1 MCEALIRM
9 DPFLRG
15 ALSVSLLALLTRAG
29 ELRHPAT
36 RAGVARVVSAES
48 ERAPDSL
55 AEATA
60 AACPRGTLP
69 DGNVCVPVPD
79 RNALGQALV
88 EQQNEHHDR
97 NGQLRVYDQI
107 PRRPD
112 RPADFRNYRLPVPV
126 LPDQSFVT
134 SGYDLDRPDAEQRR
148 GAELSA
154 VGHGGVDLA
163 QARGTEVHLVNLEN
177 QVGDA
182 EVLDVG
188 HLFGKSVVIHHAL
201 REASALRDYLVIY
214 GHLESAAPGLARGQ
228 SLKAGALLGYVGDSG
243 SPGVVH
249 LHLEVRRARQGVNA
263 AQLPLG
269 QVNQNAKTV
278 ACDPR
283 NVLEL
288 LPENQAQ

>member
-1 MCEALIRM
+1 M

-15 ALSVSLLALLTRAG
+15 ALAVSLLSLLTRAG
-29 ELRHPAT
+29 ELRGSAA
-36 RAGVARVVSAES
+36 RAGVARVVSSAAE
-48 ERAPDSL
+48 RGPDDL
-55 AEATA
+55 VPATA
-60 AACPRGTLP
+60 APCPRGTLP

-79 RNALGQALV
+79 PNALGQALV

-107 PRRPD
+107 PLRPD
-112 RPADFRNYRLPVPV
+112 RPRDFRKYRLPVPV

-148 GAELSA
+148 GPELSA

-188 HLFGKSVVIHHAL
+188 HLFGNSVVTHHTL
-201 REASALRDYLVIY
+201 REAGALRDYFVIY
-214 GHLESAAPGLARGQ
+214 GHLESAAPGLVRRQ
-228 SLKAGALLGYVGDSG
+228 TLKTGALLGYVGDSG

-249 LHLEVRRARQGVNA
+249 LHLEARRAREGVNA
-263 AQLPLG
+263 AALPLG

-288 LPENQAQ
+288 LP

>member
-1 MCEALIRM
+1 M
-9 DPFLRG
+9 DPVLRG
-15 ALSVSLLALLTRAG
+15 ALTRAG
-29 ELRHPAT
+29 ELELPAAA
-36 RAGVARVVSAES
+36 AGIVNVVSPHSGHVLRAEP
-48 ERAPDSL
+48 EAP
-55 AEATA
+55 
-60 AACPRGTLP
+60 CPRGTLP

-79 RNALGQALV
+79 PSALGLALV

-97 NGQLRVYDQI
+97 SGQLRIYDQI

-112 RPADFRNYRLPVPV
+112 RLKDFRKYRLPVPV

-182 EVLDVG
+182 DVLEVG
-188 HLFGKSVVIHHAL
+188 HLFGNSVVTHHTLREAGAL
-201 REASALRDYLVIY
+201 REYLVIY
-214 GHLESAAPGLARGQ
+214 GHLESPAPGLSHGQ

-249 LHLEVRRARQGVNA
+249 LHLEVRRAREGVNA
-263 AQLPLG
+263 GQLPLG

-278 ACDPR
+278 VCDPR

-288 LPENQAQ
+288 VP

>member
-1 MCEALIRM
+1 M
-9 DPFLRG
+9 DPLLRG
-15 ALSVSLLALLTRAG
+15 ALAVSLLSLLTRAA
-29 ELRHPAT
+29 ELRGPDAH
-36 RAGVARVVSAES
+36 AGVARVVSSPS
-48 ERAPDSL
+48 ERGPDGL
-55 AEATA
+55 VQANA
-60 AACPRGTLP
+60 AACPRATLP

-79 RNALGQALV
+79 PDALGQALV

-107 PRRPD
+107 PLRPE
-112 RPADFRNYRLPVPV
+112 RPRDFRKYRLPVPV

-163 QARGTEVHLVNLEN
+163 QARGTEVHLVDLEN

-188 HLFGKSVVIHHAL
+188 HLFGNSVVTHHVL

-249 LHLEVRRARQGVNA
+249 LHFETRRAREGVNA
-263 AQLPLG
+263 LGLSLG

-288 LPENQAQ
+288 LH

>member
-1 MCEALIRM
+1 M
-9 DPFLRG
+9 DPFVRG
-15 ALSVSLLALLTRAG
+15 ALAVSLLALLTRAA
-29 ELRHPAT
+29 ELSRPTSRAAVANQANVRSA
-36 RAGVARVVSAES
+36 RAGFGALES
-48 ERAPDSL
+48 E
-55 AEATA
+55 

-69 DGNVCVPVPD
+69 DGNACVPVPD
-79 RNALGQALV
+79 PNALGQALV
-88 EQQNEHHDR
+88 ERQNEHHDR

-112 RPADFRNYRLPVPV
+112 RPSDFRKYRLPVPV

-134 SGYDLDRPDAEQRR
+134 SGYDLDRPDQEQRR

-163 QARGTEVHLVNLEN
+163 QTRGTRVQLVNLEN

-182 EVLDVG
+182 EVLEVG
-188 HLFGKSVVIHHAL
+188 HLFGNSVVTHHTLRESGAL
-201 REASALRDYLVIY
+201 REYLVIY
-214 GHLESAAPGLARGQ
+214 GHLESPAPGLKHGQ

-249 LHLEVRRARQGVNA
+249 LHLEVRRAREGVNA
-263 AQLPLG
+263 DQLPLG

-278 ACDPR
+278 VCDPR

-288 LPENQAQ
+288 LP

>member
-1 MCEALIRM
+1 M
-9 DPFLRG
+9 DPLLRG
-15 ALSVSLLALLTRAG
+15 ALAVSLLSLLTRAG
-29 ELRHPAT
+29 ELRGPAART
-36 RAGVARVVSAES
+36 GVAGVVSSPS
-48 ERAPDSL
+48 EQGPGGLLQAN
-55 AEATA
+55 A
-60 AACPRGTLP
+60 AACPRATLP

-79 RNALGQALV
+79 PNALGEALV

-107 PRRPD
+107 PLRPE
-112 RPADFRNYRLPVPV
+112 RPRDFRKYRLPVPV
-126 LPDQSFVT
+126 LLDQSFVT

-148 GAELSA
+148 GPELSA

-188 HLFGKSVVIHHAL
+188 HLFGNSVVTHHAL
-201 REASALRDYLVIY
+201 REAGALRDYLVIY

-249 LHLEVRRARQGVNA
+249 LHFEARRAREGVNA
-263 AQLPLG
+263 AELPLG

-288 LPENQAQ
+288 LP

>member
-1 MCEALIRM
+1 M
-9 DPFLRG
+9 DPLLRG
-15 ALSVSLLALLTRAG
+15 ALAVSLVAVLTRAA
-29 ELRHPAT
+29 ELRRPMPTPDLPRVT
-36 RAGVARVVSAES
+36 RAPLEASSAVGARD
-48 ERAPDSL
+48 AP
-55 AEATA
+55 
-60 AACPRGTLP
+60 CPRETLP

-79 RNALGQALV
+79 PNALGPALV
-88 EQQNEHHDR
+88 EEQNEHHDR
-97 NGQLRVYDQI
+97 SGQLRVYDQI
-107 PRRPD
+107 PRRPE
-112 RPADFRNYRLPVPV
+112 RPKDFRKYRLPVPV

-182 EVLDVG
+182 EVLEVG
-188 HLFGKSVVIHHAL
+188 HLFGNSVVTHHTLREAGAL
-201 REASALRDYLVIY
+201 REYLVIY
-214 GHLESAAPGLARGQ
+214 GHLESAAPGLSHGQ
-228 SLKAGALLGYVGDSG
+228 PLKSGSLVGYVGDSG

-249 LHLEVRRARQGVNA
+249 LHFEIRRAREGVNA
-263 AQLPLG
+263 GALPLG

-278 ACDPR
+278 VCDPR

-288 LPENQAQ
+288 LP

>member
-1 MCEALIRM
+1 M
-9 DPFLRG
+9 DPLLRG
-15 ALSVSLLALLTRAG
+15 ALALSLVSLLTRAA
-29 ELRHPAT
+29 ELRRPEAHQRTASSVVHTVSDGAGPA
-36 RAGVARVVSAES
+36 R
-48 ERAPDSL
+48 
-55 AEATA
+55 AEAP
-60 AACPRGTLP
+60 CPRGTLP
-69 DGNVCVPVPD
+69 DGNVCIPVPD
-79 RNALGQALV
+79 PDAAGEALV

-97 NGQLRVYDQI
+97 SGRLRVYDQI
-107 PRRPD
+107 PRRPE
-112 RPADFRNYRLPVPV
+112 RPKDFRKYRLPVPV

-134 SGYDLDRPDAEQRR
+134 SGYDLDRPEAEQRR

-182 EVLDVG
+182 SVLAVG
-188 HLFGKSVVIHHAL
+188 HLFGNSVVTQHTLREAGAL
-201 REASALRDYLVIY
+201 REYLVIY
-214 GHLESAAPGLARGQ
+214 GHLESSAPGLSHGQ
-228 SLKAGALLGYVGDSG
+228 TVKAGALLGFVGDSG

-249 LHLEVRRARQGVNA
+249 LHVEVRRAREGVDA
-263 AQLPLG
+263 GQLPLG

-288 LPENQAQ
+288 LH

>member
-1 MCEALIRM
+1 MVSALALCTRAAELRLPRM
-9 DPFLRG
+9 SQVG
-15 ALSVSLLALLTRAG
+15 ALFG
-29 ELRHPAT
+29 N
-36 RAGVARVVSAES
+36 ARSESGHQSPQLSA
-48 ERAPDSL
+48 P
-55 AEATA
+55 
-60 AACPRGTLP
+60 CPRGTLP
-69 DGNVCVPVPD
+69 DANVCVPVPD
-79 RNALGQALV
+79 PNAGGQALL
-88 EQQNEHHDR
+88 EQRNEHHDR
-97 NGQLRVYDQI
+97 SGQLKTYDQI
-107 PRRPD
+107 PLRPD
-112 RPADFRNYRLPVPV
+112 RVKDFRKYRLPVPV

-182 EVLDVG
+182 DVLDVG
-188 HLFGKSVVIHHAL
+188 HLFGNSVVTHHTL
-201 REASALRDYLVIY
+201 REASALREYLVIY
-214 GHLESAAPGLARGQ
+214 GHLQSPAPGLARGQ
-228 SLKAGALLGYVGDSG
+228 SLKAGSLLGYVGDSG

-249 LHLEVRRARQGVNA
+249 LHFEVRRAREGVNA
-263 AQLPLG
+263 GGLALG

-288 LPENQAQ
+288 LP

>member
-1 MCEALIRM
+1 M
-9 DPFLRG
+9 DPLLRG
-15 ALSVSLLALLTRAG
+15 ALALSLVSLLTRAA
-29 ELRHPAT
+29 ELRRPESQRSIASS
-36 RAGVARVVSAES
+36 VARVKASNAAE
-48 ERAPDSL
+48 ERAQAP
-55 AEATA
+55 
-60 AACPRGTLP
+60 CPRGTLP
-69 DGNVCVPVPD
+69 DGNVCIPVPD
-79 RNALGQALV
+79 PDAAGEALL

-97 NGQLRVYDQI
+97 SGRLRVYDQI
-107 PRRPD
+107 PRRPE
-112 RPADFRNYRLPVPV
+112 RPKDFRKYRLPVPV

-182 EVLDVG
+182 SVLAVG
-188 HLFGKSVVIHHAL
+188 HLFGNSVVTQHTLREAGAL
-201 REASALRDYLVIY
+201 REYLVIY
-214 GHLESAAPGLARGQ
+214 GHLESSAPGLRHGQ
-228 SLKAGALLGYVGDSG
+228 TLKPGALLGFVGDSG

-249 LHLEVRRARQGVNA
+249 LHVEVRRAREGIDA
-263 AQLPLG
+263 GQLPLG

-288 LPENQAQ
+288 LP